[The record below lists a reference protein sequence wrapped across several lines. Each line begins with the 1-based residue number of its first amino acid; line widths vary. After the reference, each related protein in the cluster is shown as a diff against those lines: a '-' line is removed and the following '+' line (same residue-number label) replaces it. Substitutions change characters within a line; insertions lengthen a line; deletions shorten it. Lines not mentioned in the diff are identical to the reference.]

1 MSKNLK
7 LFTVGIGTE
16 KGSKILNRDG
26 SYKKDNKGIEVVSRL
41 DSKSLQETAE
51 NTGGKYFEISD
62 NTNQVEELI
71 SEIKNIKGDIGAKK
85 ILEINPKFI
94 QAHIS
99 ISKINNYSDTELKK
113 LIQKYFFLKYNFY
126 NICLLFL

>member
-1 MSKNLK
+1 M
-7 LFTVGIGTE
+7 
-16 KGSKILNRDG
+16 NRDG

-71 SEIKNIKGDIGAKK
+71 SEIKNIKGEIIDSKVIDLTNNKYFYFLFSALILMLIDFTFSIK
-85 ILEINPKFI
+85 I
-94 QAHIS
+94 IS
-99 ISKINNYSDTELKK
+99 I
-113 LIQKYFFLKYNFY
+113 
-126 NICLLFL
+126 